1 MSTRSDACVILSAA
15 KGKDLKLRILRPF
28 AVYAAQGDGAP
39 IRDSGK
45 YVVTWRKRGGRWV
58 ALYDIFNSNMK

>member
-1 MSTRSDACVILSAA
+1 
-15 KGKDLKLRILRPF
+15 LRPF

-45 YVVTWRKRGGRWV
+45 YVVTRRKRGGRWV
-58 ALYDIFNSNMK
+58 ALYDIFNSNMPR